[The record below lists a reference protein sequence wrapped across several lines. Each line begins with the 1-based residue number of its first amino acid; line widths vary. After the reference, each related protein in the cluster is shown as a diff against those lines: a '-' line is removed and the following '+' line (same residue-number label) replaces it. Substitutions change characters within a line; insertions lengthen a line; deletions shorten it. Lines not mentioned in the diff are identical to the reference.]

1 MIYTP
6 VLLNYSVRLASIVTG
21 SILEEKLRGY
31 ASLYRKVSWPVLI
44 LSVIIT
50 AGLVVDLA
58 VVDTPTFHT
67 DLADFAPDSE
77 NAEAHDRISE
87 HFSNETRP
95 MFIHVTRDDGGNVLD
110 MASLNLMDSHL
121 ESMQLESENR
131 QGIVVNW
138 ITAPSILQLAL
149 DEEADGRDLSLVQT
163 WEEMID
169 LTIDVNETD
178 CPGDVGKQKEVAEFI
193 LDGML
198 HKEFD
203 GSEMCLWIQSNGAEG
218 SPSVSA
224 ISTLWI
230 LEIDPNLPPEQRKV
244 KQDEL
249 REIFADLSAN
259 SDLEYGV
266 ASLDLISHD
275 IDEGTFDNLA
285 TLILLA
291 MVVVV
296 VLLAVSFRSIKGVV
310 FPLAGLSFALIW
322 TYGTL
327 NVFGARFTALE
338 VAVAPLV
345 LGLGID
351 YSIHLQRRYSV
362 IREEI
367 EDAAEA
373 WLTACAR
380 LSTPLGLAVIT
391 TVAAFLANIISPLP
405 PLETFGIAL
414 ALGVVSAFINATI
427 VVGALHIVLDKVI
440 PETGSTPLR
449 LPRLSKK
456 LVDLQRT
463 QQAAVFI
470 IALVVSGASI
480 IGAMGLETEF
490 DLGDFLDEDME
501 IMQVRGEL
509 DNSYESAGW
518 KLIYIEMEPVSDA
531 DSIGNDAILLN
542 ELRKLHSN
550 LANNHDVVG
559 GGSSDSSPS
568 YEGPYKVMYD
578 AVDNDP
584 QFGESYGLVI
594 QNGGLRSNSGAL
606 DLTGAFVLL
615 SVNDTVA
622 DPFTGESW
630 AERVESTV
638 HLVDG
643 AIVHTRTE
651 VRVDAS
657 TSSES
662 SRVVT
667 DFEEMVGKADAD
679 DGRMRS
685 NLADDAQ
692 IYITGD
698 LVALQYVLD
707 GLNASQLSSTAISFA
722 VSFCVLF
729 ILTRRI
735 VPAGIVLTPVILAT
749 LWVVGSMV
757 LLGLK
762 WNVLTVMVTALSLGI
777 GIDYSIHMWR
787 RFEAERLK
795 TDEPW
800 KALEETVSTTGIA
813 LVLSAGTTAL
823 GFLVLLFSPM
833 PVVQQFGL
841 VTALTVT
848 FSLGLTVVVMPVLL
862 IMAENQ
868 SGTSGK

>member
-1 MIYTP
+1 
-6 VLLNYSVRLASIVTG
+6 
-21 SILEEKLRGY
+21 
-31 ASLYRKVSWPVLI
+31 
-44 LSVIIT
+44 
-50 AGLVVDLA
+50 
-58 VVDTPTFHT
+58 
-67 DLADFAPDSE
+67 
-77 NAEAHDRISE
+77 
-87 HFSNETRP
+87 
-95 MFIHVTRDDGGNVLD
+95 MFVHVTRDDGGNVLD
-110 MASLNLMDSHL
+110 MPSLNLMDEHL
-121 ESMQLESENR
+121 DKMQNASENR

-149 DEEADGRDLSLVQT
+149 DEEADGRDLSSVQT
-163 WEEMID
+163 WEEMMD

-203 GSEMCLWIQSNGAEG
+203 GSEMCLWIQSNGDEG
-218 SPSVSA
+218 TPSVSA
-224 ISTLWI
+224 TSTLWI
-230 LEIDPNLPPEQRKV
+230 LEIDPDLPPEQRKV

-249 REIFADLSAN
+249 RDIFADLSAD

-291 MVVVV
+291 MAVVV
-296 VLLAVSFRSIKGVV
+296 VLLAVAFRSFKGVI

-322 TYGTL
+322 TYGIL
-327 NVFGARFTALE
+327 NIFGARFTALE

-362 IREEI
+362 IRDDV

-427 VVGALHIVLDKVI
+427 VVGALHVVLDKVI
-440 PETGSTPLR
+440 PETGSAPLR

-463 QQAAVFI
+463 QQAVVFI
-470 IALVVSGASI
+470 IALVISGASI

-490 DLGDFLDEDME
+490 DLGDFLDEEME
-501 IMQVRGEL
+501 IMQVREEL
-509 DNSYESAGW
+509 DSSYESAGW
-518 KLIYIEMEPVSDA
+518 KLIYIQMEPVADA
-531 DSIGNDAILLN
+531 DSIDNDGTLLN
-542 ELRKLHSN
+542 ELRKLHSI

-559 GGSSDSSPS
+559 GGSSSSPS

-584 QFGESYGLVI
+584 LFGENHGLVI
-594 QNGGLRSNSGAL
+594 QNGGLRSASGTL
-606 DLTGAFVLL
+606 DLTGAFILL
-615 SVNDTVA
+615 STNDSVA

-630 AERVESTV
+630 AERVSSTV
-638 HLVDG
+638 HLENG
-643 AIVHTRTE
+643 GIVHTRTE

-662 SRVVT
+662 SRVVS
-667 DFEEMVGKADAD
+667 DFEVMIGAVDAD

-685 NLADDAQ
+685 NLASDAQ
-692 IYITGD
+692 IHITGD

-707 GLNASQLSSTAISFA
+707 GLNASQLSSTAISFV
-722 VSFCVLF
+722 VSFFVLF

-749 LWVVGSMV
+749 IWVVGSMV

-795 TDEPW
+795 TDDPW

-823 GFLVLLFSPM
+823 GFLVLLLSPM

-868 SGTSGK
+868 SGTRSE